1 MMTGTTGYDAP
12 LPRLAD
18 YEPAARQRIP
28 HAVWDFLAGGSGTE
42 SMVDANRAV
51 LDRIML
57 RPRVLT
63 GVRTA
68 DPRTTLFGQSVA
80 APLGV
85 APMAHHQLVHP
96 DGEVATARAAGAA
109 GAVFT
114 ASIFANRTLE
124 DIAAAATGPLWLQL
138 YWLRQR
144 EQMERLIDRAERAGF
159 GALVLTVDAPVV
171 ARRPRDIRNGFAV
184 PANVRAVNCDDA
196 LMAET
201 HSATAGR
208 SAVAA
213 HSAQQFQQGLSWRD
227 VTWLRARTRLPLL
240 LKGVLAVEDAR
251 LAVEHGIDGVVV
263 SNHGGRQLDGAVPAV
278 SALPEIAAAVGARC
292 SVLVDGAFRCGAD
305 VLKAVALGADG
316 VLIGRPVLWGLSC
329 GGDTGVRDVLDVL
342 RVELAEAMLLSGC
355 PDLDSAGPALLADD
369 RDPVAGLIGGID
381 STRPDRPVGV
391 GAGR

>member
-1 MMTGTTGYDAP
+1 MTGTAGYDTP
-12 LPRLAD
+12 LPCVAD
-18 YEPAARQRIP
+18 YEPVARQRIP

-42 SMVDANRAV
+42 SMIDANRAV
-51 LDRIML
+51 LDRLLL

-63 GVRTA
+63 GVSTA
-68 DPRTTLFGQSVA
+68 DTRTSLFGQSVA
-80 APLGV
+80 VPLGV
-85 APMAHHQLVHP
+85 APMAHHRLVHP
-96 DGEVATARAAGAA
+96 EGEVATVRAAGAA

-184 PANVRAVNCDDA
+184 PADVRAVNCDDA
-196 LMAET
+196 LMAAT
-201 HSATAGR
+201 HAAVAGE

-213 HSAQQFQQGLSWRD
+213 HSAQQFKPGLSWRD
-227 VTWLRARTRLPLL
+227 VAWLRARTRLPLL
-240 LKGVLAVEDAR
+240 LKGVLAAEDAR

-278 SALPEIAAAVGARC
+278 TALPGIAAAVRGRC
-292 SVLVDGAFRCGAD
+292 TVLVDGAFRCGAD
-305 VLKAVALGADG
+305 VLKALALGADS
-316 VLIGRPVLWGLSC
+316 VLIGRPVFWGLAC
-329 GGDTGVRDVLDVL
+329 NGAGGVQAVLDLL
-342 RVELAEAMLLSGC
+342 RVELAEAMLLCGC
-355 PDLDSAGPALLADD
+355 PDVGSAGPALLAADQVVASG
-369 RDPVAGLIGGID
+369 PVGDID
-381 STRPDRPVGV
+381 ITPSSGPVGV